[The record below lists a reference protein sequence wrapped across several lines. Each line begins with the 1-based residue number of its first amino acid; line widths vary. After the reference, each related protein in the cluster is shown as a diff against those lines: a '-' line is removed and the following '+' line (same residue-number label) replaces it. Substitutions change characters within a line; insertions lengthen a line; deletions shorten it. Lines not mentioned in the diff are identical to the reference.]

1 MNWPDYAVLAVLA
14 ISVLVGALRGF
25 IKEVFSLLVWSA
37 AFLIAYH
44 FAGDVAKLME
54 DAVTLPSAR
63 TARNQMKW
71 KHPCVSCGIG
81 MRLRKWNISL

>member
-37 AFLIAYH
+37 AFLIA
-44 FAGDVAKLME
+44 
-54 DAVTLPSAR
+54 
-63 TARNQMKW
+63 
-71 KHPCVSCGIG
+71 
-81 MRLRKWNISL
+81 